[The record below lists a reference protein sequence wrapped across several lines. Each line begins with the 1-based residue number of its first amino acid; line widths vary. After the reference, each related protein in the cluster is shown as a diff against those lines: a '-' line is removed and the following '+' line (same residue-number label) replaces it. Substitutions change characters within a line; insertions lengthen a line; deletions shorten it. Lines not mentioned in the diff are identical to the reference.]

1 MKCKMLYH
9 DTCVCELE
17 LEVCLYSCLVRHVF
31 PLPGGTA
38 LLKNV
43 VPKEFQETEESV
55 CSYLT
60 GFLSNRIP
68 QHLLELSDA
77 EILEKLNLTHH
88 TH

>member
-31 PLPGGTA
+31 PLPGGAA

-60 GFLSNRIP
+60 GFLSNRIIF
-68 QHLLELSDA
+68 ESSIKSYIDA
-77 EILEKLNLTHH
+77 LCIWFVE
-88 TH
+88 